1 MVPPTGETLNLVFE
15 EFAAWNEQLSRVDF
29 DFEEPQP

>member
-1 MVPPTGETLNLVFE
+1 MADTDLISSNAIFDVLE
-15 EFAAWNEQLSRVDF
+15 EWNEQLSHLDF